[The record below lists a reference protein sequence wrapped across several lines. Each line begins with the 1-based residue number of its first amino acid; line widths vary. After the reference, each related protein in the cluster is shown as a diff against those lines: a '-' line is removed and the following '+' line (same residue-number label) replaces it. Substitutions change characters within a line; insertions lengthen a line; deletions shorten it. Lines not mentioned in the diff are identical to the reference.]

1 MIKAFYVLIVCN
13 LLSAAIFFGS
23 GVASDNVVL
32 KMVGLIFIGA
42 SLALFIFLWFVR
54 RKYPTLK

>member
-1 MIKAFYVLIVCN
+1 MVKAFYVLISCN

-23 GVASDNVVL
+23 GVASSNVVL
-32 KMVGLIFIGA
+32 KLVGVVFIGA
-42 SLALFIFLWFVR
+42 SLLLFIFLWFVR